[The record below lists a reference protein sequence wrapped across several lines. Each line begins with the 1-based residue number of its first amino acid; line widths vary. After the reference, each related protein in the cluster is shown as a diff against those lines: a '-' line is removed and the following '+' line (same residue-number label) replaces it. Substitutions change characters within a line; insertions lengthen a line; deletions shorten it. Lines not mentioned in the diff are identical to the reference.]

1 MKKVIILC
9 IMAFGLSLTK
19 ADAQYVRR
27 KPGFSIGISIGNR
40 PPAPYQGAV
49 WIGPEWTWRNG
60 RYVEVAGHWARPHK
74 GYRTWRE
81 GHWRSTRRGY
91 RYYPGHWQ

>member
-40 PPAPYQGAV
+40 PRRPTRELSGSDPS
-49 WIGPEWTWRNG
+49 GPG
-60 RYVEVAGHWARPHK
+60 VMAAM
-74 GYRTWRE
+74 
-81 GHWRSTRRGY
+81 
-91 RYYPGHWQ
+91 